1 MALRA
6 MVPTF
11 IGNLLSIDSHNT
23 TNNVSKI
30 ISQRN
35 IIKMNYLLHFASDV
49 ANHFIIKLSQR
60 SDSIKPLS
68 SALEIK
74 AGWG

>member
-1 MALRA
+1 
-6 MVPTF
+6 
-11 IGNLLSIDSHNT
+11 
-23 TNNVSKI
+23 
-30 ISQRN
+30 
-35 IIKMNYLLHFASDV
+35 MNYLLHFASDV